1 MTAFSKS
8 RRLRD
13 RRGGTTVLEVAVV
26 LPVFFTFVFG
36 LIEYGRVQ
44 MVANVVKNAC
54 RQGARYRVGGIPESS
69 SGRVAR

>member
-26 LPVFFTFVFG
+26 LPVFEMETQLMAAFQQIAAKVPPAK
-36 LIEYGRVQ
+36 LIYDDSFE
-44 MVANVVKNAC
+44 
-54 RQGARYRVGGIPESS
+54 
-69 SGRVAR
+69 